1 MRLGNAPSQDDF
13 HDRLPD
19 FRRRNSHSH
28 PGCGAASTPAVT
40 QASAPAADDD
50 KLVCK
55 YTAPLGSRLPVRT
68 CKTKG
73 QMAREAQEAK
83 ELTRT
88 MQNAGP
94 EKSQ

>member
-1 MRLGNAPSQDDF
+1 MTSMIASLIFAAATATATPAAAP
-13 HDRLPD
+13 
-19 FRRRNSHSH
+19 
-28 PGCGAASTPAVT
+28 ASTPAAI

>member
-1 MRLGNAPSQDDF
+1 MIASLSFAAAVASASPAPS
-13 HDRLPD
+13 
-19 FRRRNSHSH
+19 SIT
-28 PGCGAASTPAVT
+28 AA
-40 QASAPAADDD
+40 APAPAPVAAPDDN

-55 YTAPLGSRLPVRT
+55 YVAPLGSRLPVKT
-68 CKTKG
+68 CRTKG

-83 ELTRT
+83 DLTRT